1 MTVSGYVK
9 EGITITINTRRLSD
23 DDASK
28 LMERLPL
35 NKIKKSCEETG
46 QCLTVWV
53 DGLSAHLRKTKR
65 GYIVDLMK
73 DDYYG

>member
-35 NKIKKSCEETG
+35 NKIKKNCEETG
-46 QCLTVWV
+46 NV
-53 DGLSAHLRKTKR
+53 
-65 GYIVDLMK
+65 
-73 DDYYG
+73 

>member
-35 NKIKKSCEETG
+35 NKLKRTVKKQG
-46 QCLTVWV
+46 NV
-53 DGLSAHLRKTKR
+53 
-65 GYIVDLMK
+65 
-73 DDYYG
+73 